1 MSNELIDKL
10 IDRVSNAESIL
21 EILINQPNTNPE
33 WASKKAVEHFNKYRK
48 ENVLE
53 AEKSFKVISGNEL
66 INMKLPTDGITMDVK
81 GNYIV
86 FYNPKGHEFYHID
99 KRTCLTREERYDW
112 MAHMSSKRWCD
123 PYKLKKVM
131 LKAFSKWGI

>member
-53 AEKSFKVISGNEL
+53 VEKSFKVISGNEL

-81 GNYIV
+81 EAEST
-86 FYNPKGHEFYHID
+86 K
-99 KRTCLTREERYDW
+99 
-112 MAHMSSKRWCD
+112 
-123 PYKLKKVM
+123 
-131 LKAFSKWGI
+131 FS